1 MEVKE
6 SRQTVSSM
14 NSIALSNFMDCLS
27 DLESDENGIQ
37 ICVNQIQKS
46 IAGHNVASA
55 NAVLH

>member
-6 SRQTVSSM
+6 RRQMVSSM
-14 NSIALSNFMDCLS
+14 NSIALSNFMDRLS

-46 IAGHNVASA
+46 VAGRNVASD
-55 NAVLH
+55 NALLH